1 MRNGAL
7 AIGWSV
13 LLGACL
19 PAGAPQLVRDGA
31 GLFSAAARA
40 EAEGRLQQLARRS
53 DIWVLVFTGTN
64 PDTPRLVREP
74 MQLADARGAKAYA
87 LVISPAGLTGSSGNV
102 PTADG
107 GFQQLPNLD
116 DVDAL
121 LAAGLA
127 DDALAK
133 LVDAAEA
140 FAENPDAAATPP
152 PVPVDEAP
160 AGPS

>member
-1 MRNGAL
+1 MRKGCL
-7 AIGWSV
+7 VLGLTL

-31 GLFSAAARA
+31 GIFSAAARA
-40 EAEGRLQQLARRS
+40 QAEARLQQLARRS

-74 MQLADARGAKAYA
+74 MQLAEARGARAYA

-116 DVDAL
+116 DVEVM

-133 LVDAAEA
+133 IVDAAEA
-140 FAENPDAAATPP
+140 FAQNPDAAATPP
-152 PVPVDEAP
+152 PVPVDELP
-160 AGPS
+160 ATPS